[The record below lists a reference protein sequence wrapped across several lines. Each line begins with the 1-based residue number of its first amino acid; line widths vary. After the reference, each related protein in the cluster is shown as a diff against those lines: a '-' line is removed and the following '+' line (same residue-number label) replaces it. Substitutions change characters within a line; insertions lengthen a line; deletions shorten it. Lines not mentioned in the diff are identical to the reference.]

1 MAANNKC
8 SDCGKD
14 REEKYEND
22 SCCKECRSN
31 RNKAKRVA
39 NMAAK
44 GKRPYGSGRSPNCSK
59 CGKPKGESFLTSGYC
74 RECKLESVSTR
85 RAKARI
91 ERGQRPFGEGRSYN
105 CYKCGKLKE
114 DEKHGYCNACHA
126 ANDRERR
133 RANKQFPGF
142 LEAERQKHLERS
154 KTDPIYVYK
163 RAVRGFTNARINTGV
178 LVRFPCEVCGVTK
191 VDAHHDDYGKPLDV
205 RWLCRKHH
213 NEHHR
218 LNGEGILPLELLRVL
233 NRG

>member
-114 DEKHGYCNACHA
+114 NEKHGYCNACHA
-126 ANDRERR
+126 AKIYGALSLVAGAAKGVLMYNGSAAI
-133 RANKQFPGF
+133 RACFNF
-142 LEAERQKHLERS
+142 
-154 KTDPIYVYK
+154 
-163 RAVRGFTNARINTGV
+163 VRGAKNGNKR
-178 LVRFPCEVCGVTK
+178 
-191 VDAHHDDYGKPLDV
+191 
-205 RWLCRKHH
+205 CRKCRSYMHGAAIVCYKTAAK
-213 NEHHR
+213 R
-218 LNGEGILPLELLRVL
+218 
-233 NRG
+233 